1 MDGKN
6 LGTLR
11 FWKAKPPMPDVKIV
25 GVFSGWVFLVPIG
38 SMYGIYTYVWLIF
51 MVNVAK
57 YSMHGYYGVGT
68 FVRKKTAEKRPQPG
82 ERDFFGKDDETSIY
96 SKDRDLAKLAIL
108 RTRPLLCRFKPLQG
122 QMILSWFSGLK
133 YLPLLSKRFMR
144 EPQSGDS
151 RWDAFGE
158 CKGKTPNCSILFSP
172 KIPCRP
178 GVYMVWFLLFPCVF
192 GFGMGKGSWSS
203 RSRWWFQGFFW
214 MFFLPQQY
222 LSGNMIQYFDLRI
235 FFDRVAQPPTPVYY

>member
-68 FVRKKTAEKRPQPG
+68 FVRKKTAEKPPQPG

-108 RTRPLLCRFKPLQG
+108 RTRPLLCRFKPFQG
-122 QMILSWFSGLK
+122 QMILS
-133 YLPLLSKRFMR
+133 
-144 EPQSGDS
+144 
-151 RWDAFGE
+151 
-158 CKGKTPNCSILFSP
+158 
-172 KIPCRP
+172 
-178 GVYMVWFLLFPCVF
+178 
-192 GFGMGKGSWSS
+192 
-203 RSRWWFQGFFW
+203 
-214 MFFLPQQY
+214 
-222 LSGNMIQYFDLRI
+222 
-235 FFDRVAQPPTPVYY
+235 